1 VYSMKRLRNAQYLN
15 RYPFLVLTDDLFTGC
30 PLHKYVNDTT
40 LSELVQP
47 KQLDT
52 HILTY
57 LADLLTWAAWGA
69 GTISGQC
76 GQIFVEKIRRKAP
89 KKIAFAH
96 PRCQFAHPGFN
107 KMGGQKPSCDYLN
120 KSSLK
125 SSLLYLLPRSLA
137 LRTLCICNCLY

>member
-1 VYSMKRLRNAQYLN
+1 MKRLRNAQYLN

-89 KKIAFAH
+89 KKIAFPTH
-96 PRCQFAHPGFN
+96 VV
-107 KMGGQKPSCDYLN
+107 
-120 KSSLK
+120 SL
-125 SSLLYLLPRSLA
+125 P
-137 LRTLCICNCLY
+137 TLDLIKWVGKNPPAIT